1 MHLKMNIL
9 QSYKLKKKVFFWL
22 FYVFLMILVVV
33 VCLEG
38 GTFLLYKFGKVNLIH
53 KNRLTDIINSTP
65 KETYQTKPFDIPHP
79 YFGYIYIPNHRFFQ
93 RTWMES
99 NSEGFIDEEFPDK
112 REGLCIFG
120 ILGGSAAMSWGV
132 EKREDR
138 ISYQLERLLNTH
150 ARNDTCK
157 EYRVL
162 NMGIGAQTLYPA
174 VQIYLY
180 YQDLLDGVIFI
191 AGNNEA
197 THIVVLGT
205 GDYPVQFPHM
215 DIVGLL
221 TMVSPLKNEIFTLRQ
236 KLSDTATF
244 LLKNPYLLY
253 SYFVRSLYDVYFN
266 NKLQKV
272 ERLNEKLKQESRD
285 HVILPGIRPHS
296 REKLQDL
303 RRIMKKYKPHEMGEA
318 YFPADL
324 LEDAMRR
331 VVPLVYTDPL
341 INAFAVS
348 KIRNN
353 YFLNIIQPM
362 LLAMGR
368 NPNWGKPRYRV
379 PMQAKIANKVLNEE
393 AKKMEAFGI
402 KTFNLNEIK
411 IFEEAKQDIFIDGLH
426 LTSEGNKI
434 VARYLFEL
442 IQKEWFQLSK

>member
-1 MHLKMNIL
+1 M
-9 QSYKLKKKVFFWL
+9 FWL
-22 FYVFLMILVVV
+22 FYVFLMILVVLLG
-33 VCLEG
+33 LEG
-38 GTFLLYKFGKVNLIH
+38 GTFLLYKSGKVNLIH
-53 KNRLTDIINSTP
+53 KNRLTDIINSNP

-93 RTWMES
+93 GTWMES
-99 NSEGFIDEEFPDK
+99 NSEGFIDKEFPEK

-150 ARNDTCK
+150 AKNDTCK

-162 NMGIGAQTLYPA
+162 NMGVGAHTLYPA

-180 YQDLLDGVIFI
+180 YQNLLDGVIFF

-215 DIVGLL
+215 DVVDLL
-221 TMVSPLKNEIFTLRQ
+221 RMVSPLKNEIFTLRQ
-236 KLSDTATF
+236 KLSNTATS

-266 NKLQKV
+266 NKLRKV
-272 ERLNEKLKQESRD
+272 QRLNEKLIQEPREN
-285 HVILPGIRPHS
+285 VILPHIRPHS

-303 RRIMKKYKPHEMGEA
+303 RSIMKKYKPHEMGEA

-331 VVPLVYTDPL
+331 VVPFAYTDPL
-341 INAFAVS
+341 INAFAVA
-348 KIRNN
+348 KIRNH

-368 NPNWGKPRYRV
+368 KPSWGKPNYHV
-379 PMQAKIANKVLNEE
+379 PMQAKTANKILKEE
-393 AKKMEAFGI
+393 TKKMEAFGI
-402 KTFNLNEIK
+402 KTFNLNDIK
-411 IFEEAKQDIFIDGLH
+411 IFEQAEKDIFIDGLH
-426 LTSEGNKI
+426 LTPEGNKI
-434 VARYLFEL
+434 VAGYLFEL
-442 IQKEWFQLSK
+442 IQKEWFQLLNEK